1 MYNLNHPIEIHKWF
15 LIVNPFA
22 GNKNFKKSWIK
33 IKYLLKFNN
42 IQYSFAFTQYKKH
55 EIILIKEALKK
66 DIEIL
71 FLLGVM
77 VLYIML

>member
-1 MYNLNHPIEIHKWF
+1 MYNLNHPIGIHKWF

-42 IQYSFAFTQYKKH
+42 IQYSFAFTQYKK
-55 EIILIKEALKK
+55 A
-66 DIEIL
+66 
-71 FLLGVM
+71 
-77 VLYIML
+77 